1 MGQNRR
7 QDKGRNPG
15 QPYED
20 SQRPRSSSADA
31 TSVLVL
37 PAFSR
42 GAASGRS
49 QHKQNLYIVPDLPD
63 SASESS
69 PGDPGLITPSAT
81 PAPTPADVT
90 AVISYDAAGS
100 PYTADARLSVRKEAA
115 GVKEASSHRETRAK
129 KQARLV
135 SPAEARPS
143 ASRRMRSHSPA
154 QTTEMDT
161 SVIQAA
167 TTAARPSA
175 SAPAVPGVRRGAPE
189 VFPATQAPP
198 TQQPQT
204 GKQTQTGKQPQAGKQ
219 TQAKVLTRATQQPQ
233 ARQKVQQFIPPTQQA
248 PVPGVAAAH
257 LSDVPVQAA
266 ERLDVPA
273 EDLIGMQERG
283 KGRTDGHVGLP
294 ARIKGLFGR
303 QGEGLSR
310 RPRQRR
316 SAEAEEAFNQRAFYK
331 EVRARYRERSRAI
344 ERSRRIPRTRGQNIV
359 LVGSAAVLL
368 VLTVLVLYPPTQS
381 LYSALRTRGYHAAQL
396 AQLTTQNAQMAE
408 RVATLQTQEGIQ
420 DEARVRF
427 GLVLPGETLGVV
439 VGKTD
444 TTAAATSLDGT
455 ATDSAVAGT
464 EAASTATGS
473 SASGTSSWSTRL
485 LDKLFGVSNPDDG
498 TSTEIDMDAVKK
510 ASPNA
515 IVEPVV
521 TEDGSAEAAADAAG
535 DASAVDGADVVVNE
549 NADVVVADGTADTAD
564 ATATEGVAADAAG
577 EAAVATGA
585 AAQ

>member
-49 QHKQNLYIVPDLPD
+49 RHKQNLYIVPDLPD

-143 ASRRMRSHSPA
+143 ASRRMRSH
-154 QTTEMDT
+154 
-161 SVIQAA
+161 
-167 TTAARPSA
+167 
-175 SAPAVPGVRRGAPE
+175 
-189 VFPATQAPP
+189 
-198 TQQPQT
+198 
-204 GKQTQTGKQPQAGKQ
+204 

-464 EAASTATGS
+464 EAAPAATGS